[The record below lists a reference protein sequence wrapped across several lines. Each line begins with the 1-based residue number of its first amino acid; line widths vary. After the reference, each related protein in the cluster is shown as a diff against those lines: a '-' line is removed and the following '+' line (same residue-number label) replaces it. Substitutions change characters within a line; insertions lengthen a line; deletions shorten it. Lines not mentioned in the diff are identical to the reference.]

1 LVLHDGGSQSLGLR
15 SFSFHHHLTMQS
27 LRTRRS
33 QRRGP
38 PSKLARATNQPIP
51 RENRVKSRVDD
62 KIKQRISMRYAEIS
76 SPTELVPPVPII
88 SHSLSEATHQRAPSP
103 GISFEGENEGVDRG
117 RSAREDRRLLE
128 AEEFDPEACQYK
140 LQPCSSLF

>member
-1 LVLHDGGSQSLGLR
+1 
-15 SFSFHHHLTMQS
+15 MQS

-38 PSKLARATNQPIP
+38 PSKPTKPINQPIP

-62 KIKQRISMRYAEIS
+62 KIKQRMSMRYAEIS
-76 SPTELVPPVPII
+76 SPTELVPPVPTI
-88 SHSLSEATHQRAPSP
+88 SHSLSEATHQRASSP
-103 GISFEGENEGVDRG
+103 GISFEGENEDAARS

-128 AEEFDPEACQYK
+128 AEEFDPEAC
-140 LQPCSSLF
+140 